1 MSRREESQQR
11 HGHGGEN
18 TGISAAATAA
28 VRRVRAG
35 AKLNGTQVLKP
46 QFYSQLNSTLLNST
60 VREILPHIHVT
71 LVNFLDSSRN
81 FWDD

>member
-28 VRRVRAG
+28 VRRVRGG

-46 QFYSQLNSTLLNST
+46 QFIRVQLYSTKLYSQGDSSTLSCDS
-60 VREILPHIHVT
+60 REL
-71 LVNFLDSSRN
+71 FR
-81 FWDD
+81 FF